1 VPPIL
6 FVFLYLIENGHD
18 GKVHTIGL
26 VDLVYGDQFCEP
38 HVHKR
43 YNDVTKRLATAELK
57 LHLAPLE
64 GSEVLGRLII
74 TNAIQIFMPQ
84 GYQGSWV
91 VGKLVGRFVPRIQRV
106 HDTAGSRWS

>member
-6 FVFLYLIENGHD
+6 FVFLYLIENGRD

-26 VDLVYGDQFCEP
+26 VDLVYGGQLCEP
-38 HVHKR
+38 RVHKP
-43 YNDVTKRLATAELK
+43 YHDVQKRLATAELK

-84 GYQGSWV
+84 G
-91 VGKLVGRFVPRIQRV
+91 
-106 HDTAGSRWS
+106 